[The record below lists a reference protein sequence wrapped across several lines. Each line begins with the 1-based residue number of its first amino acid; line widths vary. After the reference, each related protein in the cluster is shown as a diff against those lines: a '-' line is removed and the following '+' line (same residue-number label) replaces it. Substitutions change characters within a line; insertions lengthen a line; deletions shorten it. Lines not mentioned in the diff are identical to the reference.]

1 MADSQEQ
8 VYLEFLEYDWDS
20 FQEFQDGL
28 VEILD
33 GYLSLL
39 QERDPTVQVIPPAE
53 KQQLIDQAKLF
64 FYCTKTG
71 NILNLDEY
79 YDWKRNNG
87 GKITL
92 VEESEEVNAPE
103 NRDDQDQEAPYSSNY
118 QQLVDLIVAGKP
130 VPGIKEIPDTVL
142 SDQGSKLEAKARVK
156 PWEQKEEG
164 SADEDV
170 AKPDIQEITT

>member
-1 MADSQEQ
+1 MADSQEK

-28 VEILD
+28 AEILD

-39 QERDPTVQVIPPAE
+39 QERDQTVQVIPPAE

-79 YDWKRNNG
+79 YAWKRNNG
-87 GKITL
+87 GKITF
-92 VEESEEVNAPE
+92 VEESDEVSAPE
-103 NRDDQDQEAPYSSNY
+103 DGDDPNQEAPYSSNY
-118 QQLVDLIVAGKP
+118 QELVDLIVSGKP
-130 VPGIKEIPDTVL
+130 VPGIKQIPDTVL
-142 SDQGSKLEAKARVK
+142 SDQGSKLEAKSRVK
-156 PWEQKEEG
+156 PWEQKAEG